1 MLLIELSSILKKTSR
16 QVHFGCRYI
25 GLTFNKE
32 FYKDFIRS
40 DEYFITKAVD
50 ILQGSS
56 LTYDYTITRVFEYT
70 DENGNTRIF
79 GLLPK
84 YENNKRR
91 EYLVEFFLQNMKE
104 KEYPKSVDVIGELG
118 FEDARKVLERLLE
131 LNKV

>member
-1 MLLIELSSILKKTSR
+1 MTIMNNFEVHYVISRYIYNTDDVVDRAIVYIEKNSR

-56 LTYDYTITRVFEYT
+56 LTYDYTITRVFGYI

-84 YENNKRR
+84 YENNKRK
-91 EYLVEFFLQNMKE
+91 YIF
-104 KEYPKSVDVIGELG
+104 
-118 FEDARKVLERLLE
+118 
-131 LNKV
+131 